1 MTATL
6 PVLSDNLNLYLAEIR
21 RFPILAPEEEY
32 RLAVKFYEDKDL
44 EAAHA
49 LITSNLRFV
58 VKIANEYRAYGM
70 KMLDLIQEGN
80 VGLMMAVRKFN
91 PYKGFRL
98 ISYAVWW
105 IRAYIQNYIISAWSL
120 LKIGTTQAQ
129 RKLFFKLNQA
139 KSAIRNMLGED
150 DLPATSLTLDV
161 KASEIVE
168 MEQRLRGDYS
178 LDSELAEGEGI
189 TMMDGLADDRLNQ
202 EELLGEIQEATI
214 LERNVSQA
222 LTRLNEKER
231 YIIEH
236 RVTADEPLTLQEIAN
251 HFSISRERVRQ
262 IEEGALKKMKSLLT
276 PVLSQPAAAVPA
288 QLSRQAAW

>member
-49 LITSNLRFV
+49 LITANLRFV

-189 TMMDGLADDRLNQ
+189 TMMDSLADDRLNQ
-202 EELLGEIQEATI
+202 EEILGEIQEAAI

-276 PVLSQPAAAVPA
+276 PVLTQPAAAVTA
-288 QLSRQAAW
+288 QL